1 MKFSAEMI
9 AAALGGDIVGNKDV
23 TVRTLAKIEE
33 GEEGALSFLSN
44 PKYEQ
49 YLYSTRSSI
58 VIVARTFEPKQ
69 EVEHAT
75 LVKVDDPYGCFAK
88 LLEMY
93 VASKPQKSGVHPTA
107 VIDPT
112 ATVGEGSYIGAY
124 VVVDAGAKV
133 GSGCKIYP
141 HCYIGDRA
149 TIGDNTMLYS
159 GVKVYEECK
168 IGNRVIV
175 HSGAV
180 IGSDGFGFAPNAEG
194 KYDKIPQIGNVVV
207 EDDVEIGANTTIDR
221 ATMGSTRICKGV
233 KLDNLIQIAH
243 NVVVGE
249 NTVAA
254 AMTGIAGSTKVG
266 RNCMF
271 GGQTGIVGHITI
283 GDRVNTGSQTG
294 VTNSQP
300 DDVTLMGFP
309 GMPIAKYRRCNAV
322 YRNLPEMK
330 KTVDKLEKMFLSE
343 EK

>member
-9 AAALGGDIVGNKDV
+9 AAALGGEVVGNKDV
-23 TVRTLAKIEE
+23 SVSTLAKIEE
-33 GEEGALSFLSN
+33 GEEGALSFLAN
-44 PKYEQ
+44 PKYEH
-49 YLYSTRSSI
+49 YIYSTRSSI
-58 VIVARTFEPKQ
+58 VIVARSFEPKQ

-93 VASKPQKSGVHPTA
+93 VVSKPQKSGIHPTA

-112 ATVGEGSYIGAY
+112 ATIGEGCYIGAY
-124 VVVDAGAKV
+124 AVIDAGAKV
-133 GSGCKIYP
+133 GNGCNIYP
-141 HCYIGDRA
+141 HCYIGDRV

-159 GVKVYEECK
+159 GVKIYEECK
-168 IGNRVIV
+168 VGNRVIV
-175 HSGAV
+175 HAGAV

-221 ATMGSTRICKGV
+221 ATMGSTKLSRGV
-233 KLDNLIQIAH
+233 KLDNLVQIAH

-249 NTVAA
+249 DTVAA

-271 GGQTGIVGHITI
+271 GGQVGIVGHITV
-283 GDRVNTGSQTG
+283 GDRVHAASQTG
-294 VTNSQP
+294 ITNNTG

-309 GMPIAKYRRCNAV
+309 GMPAGKFRRSNAV